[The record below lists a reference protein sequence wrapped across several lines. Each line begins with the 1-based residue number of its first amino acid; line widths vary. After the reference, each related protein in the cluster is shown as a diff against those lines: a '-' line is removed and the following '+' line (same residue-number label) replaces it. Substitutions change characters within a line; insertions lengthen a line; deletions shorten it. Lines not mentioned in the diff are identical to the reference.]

1 MGSHKT
7 KTPDTPAVKEP
18 DPAPTVVSVDG
29 PEAQAAEDAEK
40 RRSRRGLTRQKT
52 ILAGD
57 TSQEGAGRRTILGG

>member
-1 MGSHKT
+1 MGSHKA
-7 KTPDTPAVKEP
+7 KTPKTPEVK
-18 DPAPTVVSVDG
+18 DPAPSPTVVSADG

-57 TSQEGAGRRTILGG
+57 ASQAARSTILGG

>member
-1 MGSHKT
+1 MGSHKA
-7 KTPDTPAVKEP
+7 KTPKAPEVK
-18 DPAPTVVSVDG
+18 DPAPSPTVVSADG

-57 TSQEGAGRRTILGG
+57 ASQAASRSTILGG